1 MVDISKIK
9 DEMLIAAERAYTRGI
24 QTGNGGN
31 FSARIPNEDLMLV
44 KASGGSFIDASHEN
58 LLITDF
64 NGVLVEGKGK
74 PTREALLHGLIY
86 KIAPHVNGIMH
97 CHSPWSIGWA
107 STRRNLENVTHHLQL
122 KFGCPIVTLDIDA
135 AVVSADHFP
144 KIEAIFEKYPT
155 LPAFLLV
162 DHGVVA
168 VGKNIIDA
176 EYNAELIEETAQVAF
191 LKEIAASFCQTKN
204 SGL

>member
-1 MVDISKIK
+1 
-9 DEMLIAAERAYTRGI
+9 MLPL
-24 QTGNGGN
+24 
-31 FSARIPNEDLMLV
+31 AR
-44 KASGGSFIDASHEN
+44 
-58 LLITDF
+58 
-64 NGVLVEGKGK
+64 
-74 PTREALLHGLIY
+74 
-86 KIAPHVNGIMH
+86 
-97 CHSPWSIGWA
+97 SIGWA